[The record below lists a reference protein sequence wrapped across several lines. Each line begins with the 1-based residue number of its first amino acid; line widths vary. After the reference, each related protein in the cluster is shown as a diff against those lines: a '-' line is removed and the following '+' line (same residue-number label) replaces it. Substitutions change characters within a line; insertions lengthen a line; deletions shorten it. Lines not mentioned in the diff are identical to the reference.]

1 MCVWDSGVWGWR
13 EGEEM
18 CVRVLCCAVPG
29 TKISTAPFLPSLRK
43 YPPSVASI
51 RTNHAASSNCVLSMV
66 LGTCREREREVEGVR
81 GCACLRVL
89 LLRTG
94 CPCIVRSVKARPLH
108 LSESLFAVFFRRSGS
123 EWRLVTLSLSRY
135 RVSMGKWRP
144 PTCSGWLTWC
154 VPTSTAK

>member
-1 MCVWDSGVWGWR
+1 MR
-13 EGEEM
+13 A
-18 CVRVLCCAVPG
+18 VRVCYAVPG
-29 TKISTAPFLPSLRK
+29 TKISTAPFLPSLRR

-66 LGTCREREREVEGVR
+66 LGT
-81 GCACLRVL
+81 
-89 LLRTG
+89 G
-94 CPCIVRSVKARPLH
+94 CPCIVRSVKERPLH
-108 LSESLFAVFFRRSGS
+108 LSESLFAVFFNRSGS
-123 EWRLVTLSLSRY
+123 DWRVVTASLSRY